1 MSGKIKAITF
11 DIWDTIFIND
21 SDEPKRQ
28 SRGLES
34 KALMR
39 RTLVHQYLH
48 RHNPVS
54 KGAVN
59 LAYNVVD
66 AAFREV
72 WYGQSVTW
80 TVQERLLVLLKG
92 LKRELPKSE
101 MDELVK
107 HHEEMELEISPEI
120 APGIVDAIKALS
132 KDYKL
137 GVISDAIF
145 SPGRVL
151 REILKKHDLL
161 QYFSTFVF
169 SDEVN
174 CSKPDPR
181 MFEVAAKGLG
191 VELSEI
197 VHIGDREKKDV
208 EGAHLV
214 GAKAIYT
221 TVVLNRGDDTKAEA
235 HCSNY
240 SELKKIV
247 DQLSQT
253 GI

>member
-11 DIWDTIFIND
+11 DLWDTILIDD

-28 SRGLES
+28 QRGLES
-34 KALMR
+34 KALAR
-39 RTLVHQYLH
+39 RTLVHQYLQ
-48 RHNPVS
+48 RHNAVS

-59 LAYNVVD
+59 LAYNVTD

-80 TVQERLLVLLKG
+80 IVQERLSVLLKG

-107 HHEEMELEISPEI
+107 LHEEMELDISPDL
-120 APGIVDAIKALS
+120 APGIFDAIKVLS

-151 REILKKHDLL
+151 REILKKYDLL
-161 QYFSTFVF
+161 QYFSSFVF
-169 SDEVN
+169 SDEVD
-174 CSKPDPR
+174 CSKPDPKV
-181 MFEVAAKGLG
+181 FQVAAKELG
-191 VELSEI
+191 VDLTEI
-197 VHIGDREKKDV
+197 VHIGNREKKDV
-208 EGAHLV
+208 EGPHLV

-235 HCSNY
+235 RCSDY
-240 SELKKIV
+240 AKLKHIV
-247 DQLSQT
+247 DQL
-253 GI
+253 G

>member
-11 DIWDTIFIND
+11 DLWDTVFIDD

-34 KALMR
+34 KALER
-39 RTLVHQYLH
+39 RTLVHQFLH
-48 RHNPVS
+48 KQSPIS

-59 LAYNVVD
+59 LAYNVAD
-66 AAFREV
+66 AAFRQV

-80 TVQERLLVLLKG
+80 SVEERLLVILKG
-92 LKRELPKSE
+92 LNYELPKTE

-107 HHEEMELEISPEI
+107 LHEEMELNISPEL
-120 APGIVDAIKALS
+120 APGIVDAIKALAR
-132 KDYKL
+132 DYKL

-151 REILKKHDLL
+151 REILKKYDLL
-161 QYFSTFVF
+161 QYFSSFVF
-169 SDEVN
+169 SDEVD
-174 CSKPDPR
+174 CSKPNPKV
-181 MFEVAAKGLG
+181 FEIAAKELG

-197 VHIGDREKKDV
+197 VHIGDREQKDI
-208 EGAHLV
+208 EGPHLV

-221 TVVLNRGDDTKAEA
+221 TVVLNRGDKTTAEA
-235 HCSNY
+235 YCEDY
-240 SELKKIV
+240 SELKNLV
-247 DQLSQT
+247 DQL
-253 GI
+253 

>member
-11 DIWDTIFIND
+11 DLWDTVFIDD

-34 KALMR
+34 KALAR

-48 RHNPVS
+48 QHDAVS
-54 KGAVN
+54 KGAVT
-59 LAYNVVD
+59 LAYNVSD

-80 TVQERLLVLLKG
+80 SVQERLQVLLKG
-92 LKRELPKSE
+92 LKRKLPKAE

-107 HHEEMELEISPEI
+107 LHEEMELEISPEL

-151 REILKKHDLL
+151 REILKKYDLL
-161 QYFSTFVF
+161 QYFSSFVF
-169 SDEVN
+169 SDEVD

-181 MFEVAAKGLG
+181 VFEIAAKELG
-191 VELSEI
+191 VELNEI
-197 VHIGDREKKDV
+197 VHIGDREKKDI
-208 EGAHLV
+208 EGPHQV

-235 HCSNY
+235 HCSDY

-247 DQLSQT
+247 DQL
-253 GI
+253 